1 MSIRVPLFSNQRML
15 GAIFAQIFRVFQNV
29 LRDFARILWDFAQIF
44 TKWKLLGLRLHPHLL
59 HKWDG
64 EFSKRLFST
73 ISEQDFNQNVGEVA
87 NSIYLVL
94 YW

>member
-44 TKWKLLGLRLHPHLL
+44 TK
-59 HKWDG
+59 
-64 EFSKRLFST
+64 
-73 ISEQDFNQNVGEVA
+73 
-87 NSIYLVL
+87 
-94 YW
+94 